1 MILTTALQA
10 VCDWLEIN
18 ADSPAYDDSGGKT
31 IKQVIQEANNVAF
44 AEYLHDKRT
53 GHGKHAGWADDFM
66 LMYAARALNIR
77 YTTTL
82 TTAMRLKVCAT
93 G

>member
-10 VCDWLEIN
+10 ICDWLENN
-18 ADSPAYDDSGGKT
+18 AHSPAYDDLLGET
-31 IKQVIQEANNVAF
+31 IKQVIQEENKVTF
-44 AEYLHDKRT
+44 EQYLHDKRT
-53 GHGKHAGWADDFM
+53 GHGKYAGWADDFM

-77 YTTTL
+77 YTITP